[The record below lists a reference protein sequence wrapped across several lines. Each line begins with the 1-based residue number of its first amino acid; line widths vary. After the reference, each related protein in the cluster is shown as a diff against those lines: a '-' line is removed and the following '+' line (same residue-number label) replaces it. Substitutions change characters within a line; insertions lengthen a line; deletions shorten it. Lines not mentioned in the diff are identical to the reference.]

1 MNIEKI
7 FKAVNEDDM
16 NSPLISIVNELEKQC
31 YSVILEGV
39 DVTAD
44 ELDNNLYSDLEKS
57 VNEFNFEISKNGI
70 VEQIFKLKFLE
81 YHKFCFLQ
89 A

>member
-16 NSPLISIVNELEKQC
+16 NSPLISIVNGIEKQG
-31 YSVILEGV
+31 YSVKLEGV

-44 ELDNNLYSDLEKS
+44 DLDDNLYSDLEKS

-70 VEQIFKLKFLE
+70 VEQKFKLKFLE
-81 YHKFCFLQ
+81 YHKFCFFQ